1 MCCKASAV
9 EDEDYDES
17 VLPEPSLDPGILPT
31 EIRRLVES
39 RRNVRQ
45 LMKSPTVSPDLL
57 AQYDIRQRALKLTAN
72 SLYGCLGFTNSRF
85 YAKHLAA
92 LVTGK
97 GREILM
103 KTRDLVQAMNLDVIY
118 GDTDS
123 LMIATG
129 TLDIDEVYRL
139 GNRIKSEVSA
149 LTLRWPLLPYNTVIM
164 HPVPDR
170 VKSSFVSFDI
180 RVLLTPSPERQ
191 SAQMSK
197 ITNDGLTWSGKGCFI

>member
-1 MCCKASAV
+1 MCVKASAV

-17 VLPEPSLDPGILPT
+17 LLPEPGLEPGILPT

-39 RRNVRQ
+39 RKHVRQ
-45 LMKSPTVSPDLL
+45 LMKSPGVSPDLL

-85 YAKHLAA
+85 YAKCLAA

-129 TLDIDEVYRL
+129 TLEIDEVYRL
-139 GNRIKSEVSA
+139 GNRIKSEVY
-149 LTLRWPLLPYNTVIM
+149 LLLLLVILRC
-164 HPVPDR
+164 
-170 VKSSFVSFDI
+170 F
-180 RVLLTPSPERQ
+180 PSPEHYFFVHL
-191 SAQMSK
+191 
-197 ITNDGLTWSGKGCFI
+197 ITLDKF

>member
-1 MCCKASAV
+1 LCLKTNAT
-9 EDEDYDES
+9 EDDEYDES
-17 VLPEPSLDPGILPT
+17 WLPEPGLERGILPT

-39 RRNVRQ
+39 RKHVRQ
-45 LMKSPTVSPDLL
+45 LMKSSAISPDLL

-85 YAKHLAA
+85 YAKRLAA

-139 GNRIKSEVSA
+139 GNRIKSEVY
-149 LTLRWPLLPYNTVIM
+149 LWLLIAII
-164 HPVPDR
+164 
-170 VKSSFVSFDI
+170 SFLYIFICRLMMECI
-180 RVLLTPSPERQ
+180 RLWCSQSVCVCYVASLLVYRR
-191 SAQMSK
+191 
-197 ITNDGLTWSGKGCFI
+197 

>member
-1 MCCKASAV
+1 MFFVWCKASVV
-9 EDEDYDES
+9 EDEDDYDES
-17 VLPEPSLDPGILPT
+17 LLPEPGLEPGILPT

-39 RRNVRQ
+39 RKQVRQ
-45 LMKSPTVSPDLL
+45 LMKSSSISADLL

-85 YAKHLAA
+85 YAKRLAA

-129 TLDIDEVYRL
+129 TLEIDEVYRL
-139 GNRIKSEVSA
+139 GNRVKSEV
-149 LTLRWPLLPYNTVIM
+149 
-164 HPVPDR
+164 
-170 VKSSFVSFDI
+170 
-180 RVLLTPSPERQ
+180 
-191 SAQMSK
+191 
-197 ITNDGLTWSGKGCFI
+197 C

>member
-1 MCCKASAV
+1 
-9 EDEDYDES
+9 
-17 VLPEPSLDPGILPT
+17 
-31 EIRRLVES
+31 VES
-39 RRNVRQ
+39 RKHVRQ
-45 LMKSPTVSPDLL
+45 LMKSSGISSDLL

-85 YAKHLAA
+85 YAKRLAA

-129 TLDIDEVYRL
+129 TLEIDEVYRL
-139 GNRIKSEVSA
+139 GNRIKSEVFLFLLILLVCHCEISA
-149 LTLRWPLLPYNTVIM
+149 LYCRPTFLSCTFCPL
-164 HPVPDR
+164 
-170 VKSSFVSFDI
+170 
-180 RVLLTPSPERQ
+180 
-191 SAQMSK
+191 SAVAK
-197 ITNDGLTWSGKGCFI
+197 